1 MTSSFFAD
9 LKMACRF
16 FFGLKG
22 YLDKTMTF
30 GEARRVVAERLA
42 QRQEN
47 FLKILARG
55 VFGYE
60 KSPYLKL
67 FQHAGLRYADVE
79 KLVLERGLE
88 GALGHLKD
96 NGVYFTIEEFKGKKP
111 VRRPGLEFMVEER
124 DFDNPYI
131 LPGYESVTGG
141 TRSAGTRVMVDF
153 DFLAQAASHEGLVMD
168 MHGLSQA
175 PVVIMHPVFPY
186 GAGMA
191 VMLKLAKFG
200 IYPLKWFSVLDERS
214 VAISLRS
221 RLAML
226 YLMYAGRLFGA
237 KFPRPE
243 FYGFKDIG
251 KVIQSIS
258 HILQNRGACYIAA
271 SVSPALRI
279 CLAAGAQGLGLGG
292 VTFHGAG
299 EPLTAAKIK
308 EIESVGAK
316 FVLHYCFTEAGLLA
330 SSCAHPS
337 SADDMH
343 FFKDSFALI
352 ARKRPWG
359 DSDVNAFLVTTLL
372 ASAPKVLLNVES
384 GDYGRIEERS
394 CGCFYEGCGLST
406 HLYDIRSFEK
416 LSAEAMTFYGSDIAR
431 IAEEVLPERFGGSGL
446 DYQFVEETSREG
458 VTGLVLYASP
468 RLGPLE
474 DKEITTVV
482 LDELKKGRDAD
493 RMMAETWKQ
502 AGTIKVRRAEP
513 LTTKSGKLYPVHI
526 FKEGGL

>member
-1 MTSSFFAD
+1 MTPTFFAD
-9 LKMACRF
+9 LKMAFRF
-16 FFGLKG
+16 FSGLKG
-22 YLDKTMTF
+22 YLDKRMTF
-30 GEARRVVAERLA
+30 AEARRVVAERLV

-47 FLKILARG
+47 FLNILAKG

-67 FQHAGLRYADVE
+67 FRHAGLRYADAE
-79 KLVLERGLE
+79 KIVQDRGLL
-88 GALGHLKD
+88 GALEMFKD
-96 NGVYFTIEEFKGKKP
+96 AGVYITIEEFKGREP
-111 VRRPGLEFMVEER
+111 VRRTGLEFRVEEK

-153 DFLAQAASHEGLVMD
+153 DFLMQAAPHEGLVMD

-200 IYPLKWFSVLDERS
+200 AYPQRWFSVLDERN
-214 VAISLRS
+214 VAISCRS

-226 YLMYAGRLFGA
+226 YLMYAGRSFGA

-243 FYGFKDIG
+243 YYGFKDIG
-251 KVIQSIS
+251 KVVQSIS
-258 HILQNRGACYIAA
+258 NILQSRGACYIAS
-271 SVSPALRI
+271 SVSPALRL
-279 CLAAGAQGLGLGG
+279 CLAAKAQGVDLRG

-308 EIESVGAK
+308 AIGSVGAK

-330 SSCAHPS
+330 SSCARPS

-343 FFKDSFALI
+343 LFDDSFALI

-359 DSDVNAFLVTTLL
+359 GTEVNAFLVTTLL
-372 ASAPKVLLNVES
+372 KSAPKILLNVES
-384 GDYGRIEERS
+384 GDYGRIEQRP
-394 CGCFYEGCGLST
+394 CGCFYDGLGLST

-431 IAEEVLPERFGGSGL
+431 IAEDVLPEKFGGSGL
-446 DYQFVEETSREG
+446 DYQFVEETSQEG
-458 VTGLVLYASP
+458 LTRLVLYASP

-474 DKEITTVV
+474 SARLVAVV
-482 LDELKKGRDAD
+482 LEELKKGRDAD
-493 RMMAETWKQ
+493 RMMAQVWEQ
-502 AGTIKVRRAEP
+502 AGTLVVRRAEP
-513 LTTKSGKLYPVHI
+513 LTTKAGKFYPVHMAQ
-526 FKEGGL
+526 EGGL